1 MVQVLYIPR
10 EGLFVWY
17 GFSIMT
23 RKIVYSATLVALVA
37 GELPCPISEASL
49 AGGDVIGF
57 WMCTTLTTN
66 HDVWMWFCD
75 G

>member
-10 EGLFVWY
+10 DGLFVWY

-37 GELPCPISEASL
+37 GEFLPPLE
-49 AGGDVIGF
+49 
-57 WMCTTLTTN
+57 T
-66 HDVWMWFCD
+66 
-75 G
+75 